1 MTGEMLSERRYQNGA
16 RVQVRN
22 SNPPGHCRVPVYIR
36 GQTGAV
42 ERYCGAFANPSE
54 RAYGFDG
61 LPKRHLYR
69 VRFQQ
74 VQIWDDYDGPDGD
87 TLDLEL
93 YEHWLTPAEEP

>member
-1 MTGEMLSERRYQNGA
+1 MTTEAISERLYRSRD
-16 RVQVRN
+16 RVRVLN

-36 GQTGAV
+36 GLVGV
-42 ERYCGAFANPSE
+42 IERYCGAFRNPAE
-54 RAYGFDG
+54 LAYGFDG

-74 VQIWDDYDGPDGD
+74 VQIWNDYDGPEAD

-93 YEHWLTPAEEP
+93 YEHWLAPAGD